1 MGGVEMSEYKHLGPL
16 AWEIIMAKLGEVLF
30 VKNRTRP
37 FFKENHRTGEVEL
50 VIPLRSLNRLER
62 EVLKAVG
69 YSPKPVRVGDGVV
82 IAFVIPAKEGIAIDP
97 RLPELILKAY
107 RGS

>member
-1 MGGVEMSEYKHLGPL
+1 MSEYKHLRPL
-16 AWEIIMAKLGEVLF
+16 AGEVISAKLREVLF
-30 VKNRTRP
+30 VKNYTKP
-37 FFKENHRTGEVEL
+37 FFKENPRTGEVEL
-50 VIPLRSLNRLER
+50 VIPAKSLNRLER

-82 IAFVIPAKEGIAIDP
+82 MAFVIPATESMAIDSH
-97 RLPELILKAY
+97 LSELILKVY